1 MVSKRHVLHVIGNLR
16 LGGAQ
21 SVLYHLWPF
30 LNMSEKYAFD
40 FCTLWTVGHFGERLR
55 AEGVAVHCLHS
66 AHKYDPLLVPRLR
79 RLVQQNSY
87 DIVHVHLFPELLIAG
102 IACRGLQVKLIYT
115 EHVAT
120 NRRRTLGLAG
130 RLLDTLA
137 YRPYRRII
145 AINRSTEANLVN
157 WVPEVME
164 KTVLIPNAVRVDSPY
179 MSEGPQERSML
190 QQLGID
196 YDSNI
201 PILLF
206 AGRLTRQKGVD
217 TLLLALSEL
226 SVKNYICLIAG
237 DGLEYSRLQ
246 GLSHALGLQGH
257 VRFLGYRSDVP
268 DLLSEAD
275 ILVLP
280 SRWEG
285 LPLIVLEAMAAN
297 CPVVASNVD
306 GIAEVLRHEHSALL
320 VPPDNPAAMAAAI
333 ERLLLDASLRQRLAA
348 QARRDVEAYSAE
360 NIAKRLIALYDEV
373 LTESS

>member
-1 MVSKRHVLHVIGNLR
+1 MAKRHVLHVIGNLG

-21 SVLYHLWPF
+21 SVLYHLWPY
-30 LNMSEKYAFD
+30 LNISRDYAFD

-55 AEGVAVHCLHS
+55 AEGATVYCLQS
-66 AHKYDPLLVPRLR
+66 PYKYDPLLVPRLR

-102 IACRGLQVKLIYT
+102 IACRGMQVRLIYT

-137 YRPYRRII
+137 YCPYQRII
-145 AINRSTEANLVN
+145 AINRSTEVNLVR
-157 WVPEVME
+157 WVPEVIG
-164 KTVLIPNAVRVDSPY
+164 KTVLIPNAVRVPSPHI
-179 MSEGPQERSML
+179 SEGVQKCSAL
-190 QQLGID
+190 QQLGIGHD
-196 YDSNI
+196 RNI

-206 AGRLTRQKGVD
+206 AGRLTHQKGVD
-217 TLLLALSEL
+217 TLLLALPKL
-226 SVKNYICLIAG
+226 SVKNYLCLIAG
-237 DGLEYSRLQ
+237 DGPEYVYLRD
-246 GLSHALGLQGH
+246 LSHASGLQGH
-257 VRFLGYRSDVP
+257 VRFLGYRSDVL
-268 DLLSEAD
+268 DLLPEVD
-275 ILVLP
+275 MLVLP

-320 VPPDNPAAMAAAI
+320 VPPDNPAALAAAI
-333 ERLLLDASLRQRLAA
+333 ERLLLDVPLRQRLVA

-360 NIAKRLIALYDEV
+360 DIAKRLIALYDEV
-373 LTESS
+373 LAESA